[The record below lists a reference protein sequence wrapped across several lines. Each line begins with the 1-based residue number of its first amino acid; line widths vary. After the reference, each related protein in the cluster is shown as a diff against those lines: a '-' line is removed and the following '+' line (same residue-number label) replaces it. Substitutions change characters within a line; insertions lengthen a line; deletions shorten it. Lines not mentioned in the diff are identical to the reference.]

1 VFCRRRA
8 RGHVREEHQQGI
20 PLHGHGSQRVRAWL
34 WAGSAAESLDLH
46 TFVGGDWTASAVYRA
61 HVHGD
66 RLLLLGTV
74 ERLQKSGGYRMLM
87 AEQTCWWE
95 YRL

>member
-1 VFCRRRA
+1 
-8 RGHVREEHQQGI
+8 
-20 PLHGHGSQRVRAWL
+20 LHGHGSQRFRAWL

-74 ERLQKSGGYRMLM
+74 ERLQESGGYRMLM